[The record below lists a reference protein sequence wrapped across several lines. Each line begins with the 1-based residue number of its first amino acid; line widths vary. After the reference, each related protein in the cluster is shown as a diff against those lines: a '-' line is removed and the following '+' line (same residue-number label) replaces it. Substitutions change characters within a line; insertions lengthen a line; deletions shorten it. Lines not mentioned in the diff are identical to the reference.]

1 MCQVAVI
8 HLRDR
13 VRLPVEAGVILRIP
27 AADRPAEAIRAAEAT
42 HATEAILGAEVIHE
56 VPVTLEAVAAAMT
69 AGITRAA
76 GAGVYL
82 LLAAA
87 EAEVSAAREVDARR
101 CYLSL
106 SLQVVYHCQNGQD
119 GWSRMNMFSVNDSS
133 YHIRT

>member
-106 SLQVVYHCQNGQD
+106 SLSPSCIPLSKRAGWLEQNEYV
-119 GWSRMNMFSVNDSS
+119 FC
-133 YHIRT
+133 